1 MLDKQQIAKELKH
14 RLSRIEGQARGVQR
28 MIDEQADCEQVLIQ
42 LAAMKAATEQ
52 VGLKV
57 LGCFMA
63 EALARQVENGE
74 EPHAAIEA
82 AIRLLGKL

>member
-1 MLDKQQIAKELKH
+1 MNKEKLAKELKD

-28 MIDEQADCEQVLIQ
+28 MIDEQADCEKVLIQ
-42 LAAMKAATEQ
+42 LAAMKAAVDQ

-57 LGCFMA
+57 LGCYMA
-63 EALARQVENGE
+63 EAVKTQMQGGGE
-74 EPHAAIEA
+74 ADDAIEN